1 MKAVVLISVEAT
13 KLSEVL
19 DKVKKVS
26 GVKEAFS
33 VAGRTDIVAIIE
45 TKDLNELSK
54 ISINL
59 NSISGVST
67 TETLIEAKVGE

>member
-1 MKAVVLISVEAT
+1 MKAVILVSVEAT

-26 GVKEAFS
+26 EVKEVFS
-33 VAGRTDIVAIIE
+33 VAGRADIVAIIE
-45 TKDLNELSK
+45 AKDLNGLSK
-54 ISINL
+54 ISIKL
-59 NSISGVST
+59 NSIQGVST

>member
-1 MKAVVLISVEAT
+1 MKAVVLISVEVT

-26 GVKEAFS
+26 GVREAFS
-33 VAGRTDIVAIIE
+33 VAGRADIVAIIE

>member
-1 MKAVVLISVEAT
+1 MKAAILISVEAS
-13 KLSEVL
+13 KISEVL
-19 DKVKKVS
+19 NEVNKVK

-33 VAGRTDIVAIIE
+33 VAGRADIVAMIE

-54 ISINL
+54 ISAKI

-67 TETLIEAKVGE
+67 TETLIEAKIGE

>member
-19 DKVKKVS
+19 NKVKKVS